1 MNFEQ
6 IKNIKDLILDDQIID
21 KEIFY
26 QLLQTKN
33 IESLCYSANQVRS
46 RFCSNKYT
54 INVPIIL
61 DEPQEIDI
69 NKFLEKLNRLK
80 KKKLDNIVF
89 IHTNSNI
96 LNYCEIFEQIKN
108 NITIGMNIELRDFSS
123 FQNIQKATYSQIENE
138 IINFKR
144 LGFNIATFD
153 NISYNKKYIDNLSI
167 ICKEEDV
174 QLSAVLYYSHFFD
187 KENVF
192 CTKKFIDTALEYK
205 QYDIKYIT
213 ISFNDEKFDTQN
225 VISAISVLRLI
236 HPKITISVSGLHNL
250 KHIKNEIF
258 KSGINSILLD
268 RMYANYLEF
277 NYKDILESMYKE
289 GFEI

>member
-6 IKNIKDLILDDQIID
+6 IKNIKDLILSEKKID

-46 RFCSNKYT
+46 KFCSNKYT
-54 INVPIIL
+54 INIPIIL

-69 NKFLEKLNRLK
+69 DKFLEKLNRLK

-89 IHTNSNI
+89 IHTNGNI
-96 LNYCEIFEQIKN
+96 LDYSEIFEQIKN
-108 NITIGMNIELRDFSS
+108 NIDIGMNIELRDFAS
-123 FQNIQKATYSQIENE
+123 FQNLNKVSYNQIQKE
-138 IINFKR
+138 IVTFKR
-144 LGFNIATFD
+144 LGFGIATFD
-153 NISYNKKYIDNLSI
+153 NISYNQNYIDNLSK
-167 ICKEEDV
+167 ICKLEDV

-205 QYDIKYIT
+205 QYDLKFIT

-225 VISAISVLRLI
+225 VISAISILRLI
-236 HPKITISVSGLHNL
+236 HPKTIISVSGIHNL

-258 KSGINSILLD
+258 KSGINSVLLD

>member
-6 IKNIKDLILDDQIID
+6 IKNIKNLILQNQNID

-33 IESLCYSANQVRS
+33 IELLCYSANQVRS
-46 RFCSNKYT
+46 TFCSNKYR
-54 INVPIIL
+54 INLPIVL
-61 DEPQEIDI
+61 GEPNEVDIDR
-69 NKFLEKLNRLK
+69 FLEKLSSLK

-96 LNYCEIFEQIKN
+96 LDYSELLEQIKN
-108 NITIGMNIELRDFSS
+108 NINVGMNIELRDFAS
-123 FQNIQKATYSQIENE
+123 FQNTQKATYQQIQKE
-138 IINFKR
+138 IITFKS
-144 LGFNIATFD
+144 LGFNIVTFD
-153 NISYNKKYIDNLSI
+153 NINYKQNYIENLSK
-167 ICKEEDV
+167 ICKEQEIE
-174 QLSAVLYYSHFFD
+174 LSAVLYYSIFFNKD
-187 KENVF
+187 NVF

-205 QYDIKYIT
+205 KYNLKYIT

-236 HPKITISVSGLHNL
+236 NPDTIISVSGIHNL

-277 NYKDILESMYKE
+277 NYKDILLSMYKE